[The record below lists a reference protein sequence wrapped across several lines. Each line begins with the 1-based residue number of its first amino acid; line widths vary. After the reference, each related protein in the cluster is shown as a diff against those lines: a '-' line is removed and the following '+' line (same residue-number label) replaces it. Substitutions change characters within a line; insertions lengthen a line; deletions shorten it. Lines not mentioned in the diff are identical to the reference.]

1 CRVVS
6 PQMEESKSST
16 SVLSSSLGDSDVE
29 TALSFNLSQI
39 STAHSFDCDEL
50 IEVLMDSKKSKRTL
64 WEPTPSQ
71 EVLEAEKFS
80 AEVTTYL
87 DEWSVVDDRIPPV
100 FSEPENLKTG
110 IIADGSVTNFRTARH
125 YETIYR
131 INESLLPSAK
141 SSRAAR
147 VTPAD
152 SDAQSLSETSTDR
165 DSYEPCYS
173 SPAISCE
180 AAETPDQTRL
190 SYTSASQSSIAL
202 ASSSMSSMDEEEDNQ
217 GWECHPA
224 TVMFRLESHGIELD
238 LGVNMTLHSPPG
250 GLPVLATV
258 NVPPQ

>member
-39 STAHSFDCDEL
+39 STAANSFDCDEL

-71 EVLEAEKFS
+71 EVLPAEDFS
-80 AEVTTYL
+80 AAITTYL
-87 DEWSVVDDRIPPV
+87 DEC
-100 FSEPENLKTG
+100 EPENLKTG
-110 IIADGSVTNFRTARH
+110 IIADGSLTNFRTARH

-238 LGVNMTLHSPPG
+238 LGVNMTLHSPSG